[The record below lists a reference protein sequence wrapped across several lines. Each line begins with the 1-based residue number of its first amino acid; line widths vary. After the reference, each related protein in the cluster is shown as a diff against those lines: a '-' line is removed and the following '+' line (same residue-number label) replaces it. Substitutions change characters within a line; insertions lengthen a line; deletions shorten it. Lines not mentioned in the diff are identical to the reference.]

1 MHNFKTTGKA
11 LVIAA
16 VFVLILAGLDMAL
29 YPCTF
34 MRNDIHTVTT
44 WQRDDII
51 LGTSH
56 GKMGIDPESME
67 EITGRTGHN
76 LCVGS
81 EYCEDA
87 YYLLKLI
94 QEKQAPSRV
103 IYEIDPGYFVTE
115 KQEGNNYLLF
125 FHEFPFSAAKLQ
137 YFWSS
142 IASCN
147 FRTIL
152 FPWYEYSLKL
162 ELERAKETFS
172 QKWNHDYDVEKL
184 KSDTQEYHENGF
196 IARYPVNVSKLKK
209 PSDPKLFDSSA
220 LNQENMEYLEKLIR
234 YCKDQ
239 GIEFVAVT
247 APMPQVTLKD
257 YKDNFNEAW
266 KYFSDFFESQDV
278 LYLNFNTGYYKAF
291 PHDMKYFTDFDGHLN
306 ADAARNFSKVLAK
319 ILMEKGIEK

>member
-11 LVIAA
+11 LAIAIA
-16 VFVLILAGLDMAL
+16 FILILAGLDMLL

-44 WQRDDII
+44 KQRDDII

-56 GKMGIDPESME
+56 GKMGIDPEAME
-67 EITGRTGHN
+67 EITGRSGHN

-94 QEKQAPSRV
+94 KEKQAPSRV

-147 FRTIL
+147 FRTVL

-162 ELERAKETFS
+162 ELSRAGDTFS
-172 QKWNHDYDVEKL
+172 QKWNRDYNVEKL

-196 IARYPVNVSKLKK
+196 IARYPVDVSKLKK
-209 PSDPKLFDSSA
+209 PSDPKLFDKSA
-220 LNQENMEYLEKLIR
+220 LNMENMEFLEKLIR
-234 YCKDQ
+234 YCKQ
-239 GIEFVAVT
+239 QNIEFVAVT

-257 YKDNFNEAW
+257 YKEHFNEAW

-278 LYLNFNTGYYKAF
+278 LYLNFNTQYYKAF

-306 ADAARNFSKVLAK
+306 SEAAVNYSKVLAK
-319 ILMEKGIEK
+319 LLMKKGMEN